1 MTLTLA
7 TMADYV
13 NFVEQEREEQWKALA
28 VIRGHSF
35 PDCRRNNGRKTS
47 YLLLDAYGEP
57 IKDKKGKCVEITSE
71 AIGREPSFN
80 ACLKQHGFTEPL
92 TQLTGHGKDAIK
104 WFRDYQIERYERN
117 GIKLDE
123 GAMTFIDDN
132 SKQFVPRR
140 IMWNK
145 HYAYEYGDKSAFAGD
160 PDIHRYVL
168 AMILEND
175 IKAPAIE
182 AGKAAANSKL
192 LTFSKYVD
200 RARNLDLLL
209 ADEMQSTLNEI
220 QRSLSEEV
228 PLQIDQYLSKW
239 SSQHLLPEI
248 LNVRRLVDGRRAISE

>member
-1 MTLTLA
+1 MSLILA

-35 PDCRRNNGRKTS
+35 PDCMRNNGRKTS
-47 YLLLDAYGEP
+47 YLLLDAHGNP
-57 IKDKKGKCVEITSE
+57 IKDKKGKDVEITSE

-80 ACLKQHGFTEPL
+80 ACLKQHNFAEPL
-92 TQLTGHGKDAIK
+92 TQLTGPGKDAIK
-104 WFRDYQIERYERN
+104 WFCDYQIERYEQN
-117 GIKLDE
+117 GIRLDE
-123 GAMTFIDDN
+123 GAMTFINDN
-132 SKQFVPRR
+132 AKRYTPRR

-145 HYAYEYGDKSAFAGD
+145 HYAYERGDKSAFAGD

-192 LTFSKYVD
+192 LAFRKYVD
-200 RARNLDLLL
+200 RARDLDSLL
-209 ADEMQSTLNEI
+209 ADEMQSTLNEM
-220 QRSLSEEV
+220 QKSLSGEV
-228 PLQIDQYLSKW
+228 PLQIDQYLSEW

-248 LNVRRLVDGRRAISE
+248 LNVRRLADGGRAIGE